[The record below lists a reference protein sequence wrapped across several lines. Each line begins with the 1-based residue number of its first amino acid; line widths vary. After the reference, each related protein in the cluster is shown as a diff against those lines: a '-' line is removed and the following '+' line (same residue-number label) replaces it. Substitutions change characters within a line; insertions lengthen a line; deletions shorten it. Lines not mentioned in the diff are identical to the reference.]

1 MEKFELLIE
10 SFFMQLGVSDSF
22 VMYIRLLVLLTV
34 LLFIS
39 WLVFVITKRV
49 IIHYVYVLI
58 KKTSVTWDDVL
69 ADHNVFDNIAHI
81 IPALFVKILAPQIFS
96 DFTFILPAVI
106 TLTDAYLIIVGMTVV
121 FAFLKVA
128 ELWFS
133 SRPAFEDKPLTSYF
147 QLIRIILYIIT
158 GIFVLS
164 IILGKSPV
172 YFLSAFGAIS
182 AVILLIFKDTILGL
196 VASIQMSANDMV
208 KVGDWVEM
216 PKFNADG
223 DVIAIYLTTVKVR
236 NWDKTI
242 TTIPTYFF
250 VTDSFKNWRG
260 MVQSGGRRIM
270 RSLFIDVQTVR
281 LIDPETRE
289 KYKKYALVSDYI
301 ETRQAE
307 IEEFNA
313 KNKIDASVLINGRR
327 MTNIGLFR
335 KYIESYLHTHPGVR
349 SDMLIMVR
357 QLAPEDRGVPVQV
370 YCFTNTTVW
379 SEYET
384 IQSDIFDHLFS
395 AVHFFDLDIFQQPTG
410 KDITRYISRN
420 APVRIE

>member
-1 MEKFELLIE
+1 MENFEQIIE
-10 SFFMQLGVSDSF
+10 SFFVHVGVADSF
-22 VMYIRLLVLLTV
+22 AMHLRLLVLMLG
-34 LLFIS
+34 LLIVS
-39 WLVFVITKRV
+39 WLIFVITKRIV
-49 IIHYVYVLI
+49 IHYVYVFI
-58 KKTSVTWDDVL
+58 KKTSITWDDVL
-69 ADHNVFDNIAHI
+69 ADHNVFDNVAHI
-81 IPALFVKILAPQIFS
+81 MPALVVKAFAPQIFS
-96 DFTFILPAVI
+96 DFTFILPTVI
-106 TLTDAYLIIVGMTVV
+106 TLTDVYLIIVGMTVV

-128 ELWFS
+128 ELWSS
-133 SRPAFEDKPLTSYF
+133 SRPAFQDKPLTSYF

-260 MVQSGGRRIM
+260 MVRSGGRRIM

-289 KYKKYALVSDYI
+289 KYKEYALVTDYI

-307 IEEFNA
+307 IEEFNVKHNA
-313 KNKIDASVLINGRR
+313 DSSVLINGRR

-335 KYIESYLHTHPGVR
+335 KYIQAYLSNHPGVR

-357 QLAPEDRGVPVQV
+357 QLATEDRGIPIQV

-379 SEYET
+379 AEYENT
-384 IQSDIFDHLFS
+384 QADIFDHLFS
-395 AVHFFDLDIFQQPTG
+395 AVHFFDLDIFQKPTG
-410 KDITRYISRN
+410 KDIYRFTRNGDFSH
-420 APVRIE
+420 E